1 MRMGARRNAE
11 FWLIISLIILSIIT
25 AWANYSGYL
34 ELHVRVGPFFI
45 HHWFSLTGSLY
56 IALFTPIYYIT
67 KRRNPKL
74 TRTLLRFHAFGNVIS
89 FGLISIH
96 FSQQISRPA
105 AFYPALQTG
114 LALYP
119 IVTLLVTT
127 GFFMRFRVS
136 SIPYKTLRSLHIGL
150 TTAFY
155 FTIWVHILHGLG
167 WINA

>member
-1 MRMGARRNAE
+1 MEFRRNAD
-11 FWLIISLIILSIIT
+11 FWLVISILIISMFA

-45 HHWFSLTGSLY
+45 HHWFSLAGSLY
-56 IALFTPIYYIT
+56 ISLFTPIYYIT
-67 KRRNPKL
+67 KRRDPKL
-74 TRTLLRFHAFGNVIS
+74 TRTLLRLHTYGNVFS

-119 IVTLLVTT
+119 IVGFLVVT
-127 GFFMRFRVS
+127 GFLMRFRVA
-136 SIPYKTLRSLHIGL
+136 SISYKTLRSFHVGL

-155 FTIWVHILHGLG
+155 FTIWVHLLHGLG